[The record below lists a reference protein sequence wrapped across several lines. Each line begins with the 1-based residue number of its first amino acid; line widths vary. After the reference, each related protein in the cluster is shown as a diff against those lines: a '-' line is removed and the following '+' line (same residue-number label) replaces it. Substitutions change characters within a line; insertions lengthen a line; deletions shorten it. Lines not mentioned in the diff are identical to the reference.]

1 MRFSLSLAFLVSALL
16 AVAAE
21 AQNGSAILNAVAQLP
36 TCAVTCILSAVKD
49 SPCGLTNTTCIC
61 NDSKFESTTE
71 SCITGA
77 CSIKDTLHAK
87 AVFETTCDKPV
98 RDHSAEYVRLTWVLL
113 GLTTFVVA
121 ARLIYK
127 YFSSAQLGLDDLFT
141 FLAYLAVLPS
151 FIINLVGILPAG
163 LGKDIWTLTPHQIES
178 FGYWFYIVEPMYFVQ
193 MGLVK
198 MAILCF
204 YMRIFDRTG
213 LGKLLWGT
221 AAFNAVNTFVFLMVG
236 IFQCTPIHYYWTRW
250 DGEHRGTCININ
262 AVPWANAI
270 ISIVLDLWIL
280 YLPLSRIRTLNLH
293 WWKKLAVTLMFCVG
307 TFVTVVSILRLQSLV
322 RFANSLNPTWDQ
334 FDIAF
339 WTCLEVPTGIICCC
353 LPAIRLILIQVFP
366 KLFGMLTKRYDTPKY
381 AGSPSSGADGSRSTN
396 RMSRP
401 PLADS
406 STTELQLS
414 LRGDKELVCTKNFAL
429 ETHGTSSLYGMQDL
443 ESGSAKNSLSQSHR
457 STSISHT
464 SSSVSDDGAP
474 DGNSL
479 APPNTK
485 HI

>member
-1 MRFSLSLAFLVSALL
+1 MRFPLSLAFLVAALL
-16 AVAAE
+16 AITAA
-21 AQNGSAILNAVAQLP
+21 AQKVNSITDAVAQLP

-61 NDSKFESTTE
+61 NDAKFESDTE
-71 SCITGA
+71 TCIVGA

-127 YFSSAQLGLDDLFT
+127 YFSSAELGLDDMFT
-141 FLAYLAVLPS
+141 LLAYLAVLPS
-151 FIINLVGILPAG
+151 FIINLVGIIPAG

-178 FGYWFYIVEPMYFVQ
+178 FGYWFYILEPMYFVQ
-193 MGLVK
+193 MGIVK

-204 YMRIFDRTG
+204 YMRIFDRAG

-250 DGEHRGTCININ
+250 DGEQQGTCININ

-270 ISIVLDLWIL
+270 ISILLDLWML

-307 TFVTVVSILRLQSLV
+307 TFVTIVSILRLQSLV
-322 RFANSLNPTWDQ
+322 RFASSLNPTWDQ

-339 WTCLEVPTGIICCC
+339 WACLEVPTGIICCC
-353 LPAIRLILIQVFP
+353 LPAIRLILIKAFP
-366 KLFGMLTKRYDTPKY
+366 KLFGMLTKRYDTQKY
-381 AGSPSSGADGSRSTN
+381 AESPSSAADGSRSTN

-401 PLADS
+401 LGHS
-406 STTELQLS
+406 STTELQS
-414 LRGDKELVCTKNFAL
+414 ALRGGKGIVCTKQFAL
-429 ETHGTSSLYGMQDL
+429 ETHDTSSLYAMQDL

-464 SSSVSDDGAP
+464 SSAVSDYGAP
-474 DGNSL
+474 GRKQSG
-479 APPNTK
+479 PPE
-485 HI
+485 H